1 MKKTLCA
8 LAIGATILTPVM
20 ASAADVK
27 IYGRAH
33 VSLDYLDD
41 GKDYNEVGLSSNSSR
56 LGFKVDQKINDDINL
71 DNSISIVADAYAH
84 ANVGVMKYIV
94 WNNTPWKIQSFS
106 INRPRIVIQIGGI
119 YNGERPIE
127 SP

>member
-41 GKDYNEVGLSSNSSR
+41 FSEVFL
-56 LGFKVDQKINDDINL
+56 
-71 DNSISIVADAYAH
+71 H
-84 ANVGVMKYIV
+84 KYLL
-94 WNNTPWKIQSFS
+94 
-106 INRPRIVIQIGGI
+106 
-119 YNGERPIE
+119 
-127 SP
+127 